1 MAFTR
6 IELTTLKNP
15 YEHLSDGDALAKNAK
30 ELNALSAKE
39 QVSLATKIIAA
50 CPDSMFKQY
59 GHHIKSLGNL
69 ATSEETFHSVITEAY
84 QVRQRITSLLDPR
97 NKEPHALFS
106 GKEFN
111 PAPFHRFSALAE
123 QVLESNESA
132 IAERFALCTPEHERS
147 HIAHNIS
154 TAFPKHILAEKTQIA
169 FMLRR
174 NIERLLLGDAPEKF
188 FTSRDFNKETCKMF
202 VNLFR
207 TLLKGHE
214 VKIGEKLGA
223 LESQTQASIKRNLE
237 LLHTEAFDETNPF
250 KLIAD
255 SMSAKESIEQKKNES
270 QATNPNSLFKSSFN
284 MSSRTIQTKEE
295 LESSSDADEEEL
307 SDFSEEEEYEGAHDG
322 SPTNTW
328 F

>member
-6 IELTTLKNP
+6 IDLTALKNP

-50 CPDSMFKQY
+50 CPDSKFKQY
-59 GHHIKSLGNL
+59 GHQIKSLESL

-97 NKEPHALFS
+97 NKAPHTLFS

-111 PAPFHRFSALAE
+111 PASFHRFSTLAE

-132 IAERFALCTPEHERS
+132 IAERVALCAPEHERS
-147 HIAHNIS
+147 QIAHNIS
-154 TAFPKHILAEKTQIA
+154 IAFPKHILEVKTQIA

-174 NIERLLLGDAPEKF
+174 NIERLLLGNNPEKF

-202 VNLFR
+202 VNMFR
-207 TLLKGHE
+207 TLLNGHE
-214 VKIGEKLGA
+214 ATIGEKLGA
-223 LESQTQASIKRNLE
+223 LESQAQASIKRNLE

-255 SMSAKESIEQKKNES
+255 SMSAKESTEHEKNKS
-270 QATNPNSLFKSSFN
+270 QATNPNSLFKSSLN
-284 MSSRTIQTKEE
+284 MSSRTIQNKEE
-295 LESSSDADEEEL
+295 LESSSDADEKEL
-307 SDFSEEEEYEGAHDG
+307 SYFNEEEDAHDG